1 MFLVSSV
8 TIESVTNP
16 TTKGGTGNFKLV
28 SKTEE
33 NILDQ
38 NLVFGVIGIADT
50 IGLLTSTSVSLDS
63 SSVLNAGEVA
73 KYAFSFKVSQ
83 TIPAQSYMKF
93 IIQDEN
99 FGLSTYPSCSA
110 FSINGKII
118 SGKLTCQSIGREVYV
133 RGNLRFFGFL
143 L

>member
-1 MFLVSSV
+1 M

-28 SKTEE
+28 SKTGD
-33 NILDQ
+33 NVLDQ

-50 IGLLTSTSVSLDS
+50 IGTLTSTSVSLDS
-63 SSVLNAGEVA
+63 SGVLNAGEVT

-93 IIQDEN
+93 YIQDEN

-110 FSINGKII
+110 FSINSKII
-118 SGKLTCQSIGREVYV
+118 SGKLTCQTVGREVYV
-133 RGNLRFFGFL
+133 RGEILGLNWEQ
-143 L
+143 